1 MAGVVHGALDGL
13 WFRVS
18 LAAILALGAMSV
30 NGALRVVPV
39 EPASAP
45 TATVVPVA
53 SAGAPV
59 VAPTAAPAST
69 ARPRSHVVATG
80 DTLMALAG
88 RYYGDESRWP
98 EILDA
103 NRDRIADPDNL
114 RIGTELLIPA
124 P

>member
-1 MAGVVHGALDGL
+1 MAGVVRVALDGL

-18 LAAILALGAMSV
+18 LAAILALGVMSV
-30 NGALRVVPV
+30 NGALRVIPV
-39 EPASAP
+39 EPAGAP
-45 TATVVPVA
+45 TATIVPIA

-59 VAPTAAPAST
+59 AAPST
-69 ARPRSHVVATG
+69 APPSTASPRSHVVATG
-80 DTLMALAG
+80 DTLIALAG

-98 EILDA
+98 EILGA
-103 NRDRIADPDNL
+103 NRDRIGDPDNL